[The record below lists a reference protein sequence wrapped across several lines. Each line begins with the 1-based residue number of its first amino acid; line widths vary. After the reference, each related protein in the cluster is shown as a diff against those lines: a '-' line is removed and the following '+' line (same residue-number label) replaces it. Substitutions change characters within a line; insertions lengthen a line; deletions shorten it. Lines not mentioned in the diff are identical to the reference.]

1 MSSIGARRTLPF
13 LLATLLIGSLDG
25 CALLRQEPVRPQP
38 ADDVMVVFDERL
50 GVDDVFEI
58 RVVGESD
65 LSGSYRVG
73 SDGTIDFPYIGRV
86 QVLGLRPNE
95 LQEEVTRRLR
105 AGYYRSPQVAV
116 LVKEWNSR
124 KLVVLGKVQKP
135 GPVSYFPKMTI
146 VDAIAAA
153 GGFADTA
160 AKNSVRLRREQ
171 KGKVETRS
179 YPVADISE
187 GRFPNVVML
196 PGDVIV
202 VDERLF

>member
-1 MSSIGARRTLPF
+1 MPLAGPR
-13 LLATLLIGSLDG
+13 LLAILLLLTSG
-25 CALLRQEPVRPQP
+25 CALFSAASPPP
-38 ADDVMVVFDERL
+38 APEDDFFVVFDERL
-50 GVDDVFEI
+50 GVDDVFDI
-58 RVVGESD
+58 RVVGENEI
-65 LSGSYRVG
+65 SGSYRVG
-73 SDGTIDFPYIGRV
+73 ADGTIDFPYIGRLT
-86 QVLGLRPNE
+86 VLGMRPNE
-95 LQEEVTRRLR
+95 VQEEVTKRLR
-105 AGYYRSPQVAV
+105 AGYYRNPQVAV

-171 KGKVETRS
+171 KGKVETRN

-202 VDERLF
+202 VEERLF

>member
-1 MSSIGARRTLPF
+1 MASSGSQRLLAIF
-13 LLATLLIGSLDG
+13 LLLSSG
-25 CALLRQEPVRPQP
+25 CALFSAAPTPPP
-38 ADDVMVVFDERL
+38 AEEDLYVVFDERL
-50 GVDDVFEI
+50 GVDDVFDI
-58 RVVGESD
+58 RVVGENEI
-65 LSGSYRVG
+65 SGSYRVG
-73 SDGTIDFPYIGRV
+73 ADGTIDFPYIGRLT
-86 QVLGLRPNE
+86 VLGMRPNE
-95 LQEEVTRRLR
+95 VQEEVTKRLR
-105 AGYYRSPQVAV
+105 AGYYRNPQVAV

-124 KLVVLGKVQKP
+124 KLVVLGKVIKP

-171 KGKVETRS
+171 KGKVETRN

-202 VDERLF
+202 VEERLF

>member
-1 MSSIGARRTLPF
+1 MSLTGLRPLALLF
-13 LLATLLIGSLDG
+13 LFTSG
-25 CALLRQEPVRPQP
+25 CALFSASPPTAVPEPEVF
-38 ADDVMVVFDERL
+38 VVFDERL
-50 GVDDVFEI
+50 GVDDVFDI
-58 RVVGESD
+58 RVVGENEI
-65 LSGSYRVG
+65 SGSYRVG
-73 SDGTIDFPYIGRV
+73 SDGTIDFPYIGRLT
-86 QVLGLRPNE
+86 VLGMRPNE
-95 LQEEVTRRLR
+95 VQEEVTKRLR
-105 AGYYRSPQVAV
+105 AGYYRNPQVAV

-124 KLVVLGKVQKP
+124 KLVVLGKVLKP

-171 KGKVETRS
+171 KGKVETRN

-187 GRFPNVVML
+187 GRSPNVVML

-202 VDERLF
+202 VEERLF

>member
-1 MSSIGARRTLPF
+1 MVFVSARRC
-13 LLATLLIGSLDG
+13 LLLWLACLSG
-25 CALLRQEPVRPQP
+25 CALLRPAPTQPP
-38 ADDVMVVFDERL
+38 ADENIIVAFDERL

-58 RVVGESD
+58 RVVGETE

-86 QVLGLRPNE
+86 TVLGLRPNE
-95 LQEEVTRRLR
+95 VQEEVTRGLR
-105 AGYYRSPQVAV
+105 DGYFRSPQVSV
-116 LVKEWNSR
+116 LVREWNSR

-160 AKNSVRLRREQ
+160 AKNSVRLRREM
-171 KGKVETRS
+171 KGKVETRN

-187 GRFPNVVML
+187 GRYPNVTML

-202 VDERLF
+202 VEERLF

>member
-1 MSSIGARRTLPF
+1 MFASFASPPR
-13 LLATLLIGSLDG
+13 LLALVLLLTSG
-25 CALLRQEPVRPQP
+25 CALFAAAP
-38 ADDVMVVFDERL
+38 ASSPPEDDLYVVFDERL
-50 GVDDVFEI
+50 GVDDVFDI
-58 RVVGESD
+58 RVVGENEI
-65 LSGSYRVG
+65 SGSYRVG
-73 SDGTIDFPYIGRV
+73 SDGTIDFPYIGRLT
-86 QVLGLRPNE
+86 VLGLRPNE
-95 LQEEVTRRLR
+95 VQEEVTKRLR
-105 AGYYRSPQVAV
+105 AGYYRNPQVAV

-124 KLVVLGKVQKP
+124 KLVVLGKVLKP
-135 GPVSYFPKMTI
+135 GPISYFPKMTI

-187 GRFPNVVML
+187 GRFPNVKML

-202 VDERLF
+202 VEERLF

>member
-1 MSSIGARRTLPF
+1 MSLAGPR
-13 LLATLLIGSLDG
+13 LLAILLLLTSG
-25 CALLRQEPVRPQP
+25 CALFSAASPPP
-38 ADDVMVVFDERL
+38 APEDDFFVVFDERL
-50 GVDDVFEI
+50 GVDDVFDI
-58 RVVGESD
+58 RVVGENEI
-65 LSGSYRVG
+65 SGSYRVG
-73 SDGTIDFPYIGRV
+73 ADGTIDFPYIGRLT
-86 QVLGLRPNE
+86 VLGMRPNE
-95 LQEEVTRRLR
+95 VQEEVTKRLR
-105 AGYYRSPQVAV
+105 AGYYRNPQVAV

-171 KGKVETRS
+171 KGKVETRN

-202 VDERLF
+202 VEERLF

>member
-1 MSSIGARRTLPF
+1 MFSRTGLYRV
-13 LLATLLIGSLDG
+13 LLLLLVPLAGCSLFRSPPPPPSTAED
-25 CALLRQEPVRPQP
+25 LI
-38 ADDVMVVFDERL
+38 VVFDERL
-50 GVDDVFEI
+50 GVDDLFDVK
-58 RVVGESD
+58 VLGEAD
-65 LSGSYRVG
+65 LTGSYRVG
-73 SDGTIDFPYIGRV
+73 SDGTIDFPYVGRI
-86 QVLGLRPNE
+86 QVLGLRPAE
-95 LQEEVTRRLR
+95 LQEELTKRLR
-105 AGYYRSPQVAV
+105 AGYFRNPQVAV

-124 KLVVLGKVQKP
+124 KLVVLGKVAKP
-135 GPVSYFPKMTI
+135 GPIAYFPKMTI

-171 KGKVETRS
+171 RGKVETRS

>member
-1 MSSIGARRTLPF
+1 MRWLAGCQILCFILASGA
-13 LLATLLIGSLDG
+13 G
-25 CALLRQEPVRPQP
+25 CSLLRPSSSAAPLDE
-38 ADDVMVVFDERL
+38 DVFVTFDERL
-50 GVDDVFEI
+50 GVDDVFDI
-58 RVVGESD
+58 RVVGETE

-73 SDGTIDFPYIGRV
+73 ADGTIDVPYVGRIT
-86 QVLGLRPNE
+86 VLGMRPNE

-105 AGYYRSPQVAV
+105 DGYLRSPQVSV

-124 KLVVLGKVQKP
+124 KLVVLGKVVKP
-135 GPVSYFPKMTI
+135 GPIPFFPKMTI

-160 AKNSVRLRREQ
+160 AKNSVRVRRELR
-171 KGKVETRS
+171 GKVETRN

-187 GRFPNVVML
+187 GRSPNVVML

-202 VDERLF
+202 VEERIF

>member
-1 MSSIGARRTLPF
+1 MFSLGFRTLV
-13 LLATLLIGSLDG
+13 LLTASGCSLFQSPPPPPPPD
-25 CALLRQEPVRPQP
+25 QELF
-38 ADDVMVVFDERL
+38 VVFDERL
-50 GVDDVFEI
+50 GVDDVFDV
-58 RVVGESD
+58 RVVGEND
-65 LSGSYRVG
+65 ISGSYRVG
-73 SDGTIDFPYIGRV
+73 SDGTIDFPYIGRMT
-86 QVLGLRPNE
+86 VLGKRPNE
-95 LQEEVTRRLR
+95 VQEEITKLLR
-105 AGYYRSPQVAV
+105 AGYYRNPQVAV

-124 KLVVLGKVQKP
+124 KLVVLGKVLKP

-160 AKNSVRLRREQ
+160 AKNSVRLRREL
-171 KGKVETRS
+171 KGKVETRN

-202 VDERLF
+202 VEERLF

>member
-1 MSSIGARRTLPF
+1 MVLRTTRRPSLSSR
-13 LLATLLIGSLDG
+13 LLLLHLVLVSG
-25 CALLRQEPVRPQP
+25 CALFSTPKPPPPEEETF
-38 ADDVMVVFDERL
+38 VVFDERL
-50 GVDDVFEI
+50 GVDDVFDI
-58 RVVGESD
+58 RVVGENEI
-65 LSGSYRVG
+65 SGSYRVG
-73 SDGTIDFPYIGRV
+73 ADGTIDFPYVGRLT
-86 QVLGLRPNE
+86 VLGMRPNE
-95 LQEEVTRRLR
+95 VQEEVTKRLR
-105 AGYYRSPQVAV
+105 AGYYRNPQVAV

-124 KLVVLGKVQKP
+124 KLVVLGKVIKP

-153 GGFADTA
+153 GGFADSA

-202 VDERLF
+202 VEERLF

>member
-1 MSSIGARRTLPF
+1 MFRLASSRIATVAV
-13 LLATLLIGSLDG
+13 LLTAGCGSFRSATPST
-25 CALLRQEPVRPQP
+25 V
-38 ADDVMVVFDERL
+38 ADEVFVTFDERL

-58 RVVGESD
+58 RVVGETE
-65 LSGSYRVG
+65 LSGGYRVG
-73 SDGTIDFPYIGRV
+73 ADGTIDFPYIGRIT
-86 QVLGLRPNE
+86 VLGMRPNE

-105 AGYYRSPQVAV
+105 AGYMRNPQVAV

-124 KLVVLGKVQKP
+124 KLVVLGQVAKP
-135 GPVSYFPKMTI
+135 GPVSFFPRMTI

-153 GGFADTA
+153 GGFSETA

-171 KGKVETRS
+171 QGKVETRS

-202 VDERLF
+202 VEERIF

>member
-1 MSSIGARRTLPF
+1 MSLTGPRTLA
-13 LLATLLIGSLDG
+13 LLLLFSSG
-25 CALLRQEPVRPQP
+25 CALFSASPPSAVAEEEVF
-38 ADDVMVVFDERL
+38 VVFDERL
-50 GVDDVFEI
+50 GVDDVFDI
-58 RVVGESD
+58 RVVGENEI
-65 LSGSYRVG
+65 SGSYRVG
-73 SDGTIDFPYIGRV
+73 ADGTIDFPYIGRLT
-86 QVLGLRPNE
+86 VLGMRPNE
-95 LQEEVTRRLR
+95 VQEEVTKRLR
-105 AGYYRSPQVAV
+105 AGYYRNPQVAV

-124 KLVVLGKVQKP
+124 KLVVLGKVLKP

-202 VDERLF
+202 VEERLF

>member
-1 MSSIGARRTLPF
+1 MSSIGARRILPF
-13 LLATLLIGSLDG
+13 LLASLFSGSLAG
-25 CALLRQEPVRPQP
+25 CAFLKREPPP
-38 ADDVMVVFDERL
+38 APAVDDVLVVFDERL

-105 AGYYRSPQVAV
+105 AGYYRNPQVAV

>member
-1 MSSIGARRTLPF
+1 MSRRSGICRSSLF
-13 LLATLLIGSLDG
+13 LLALLSG
-25 CALLRQEPVRPQP
+25 CAVFRQPPPPPPPAEELL
-38 ADDVMVVFDERL
+38 VVFDERL
-50 GVDDVFEI
+50 GVDDLFDIKVL
-58 RVVGESD
+58 GESE
-65 LSGSYRVG
+65 LSGSYRV
-73 SDGTIDFPYIGRV
+73 SADGTIDFPYIGRV

-95 LQEEVTRRLR
+95 LQEEITKRLR
-105 AGYYRSPQVAV
+105 AGYYRNPQVAV

-124 KLVVLGKVQKP
+124 KLVVLGKVAKP
-135 GPVSYFPKMTI
+135 GPVAYFPKMTI

-153 GGFADTA
+153 GGFSDTA
-160 AKNSVRLRREQ
+160 AKNSVRLRREL

>member
-1 MSSIGARRTLPF
+1 MSLAGTR
-13 LLATLLIGSLDG
+13 LLAILLLLTSG
-25 CALLRQEPVRPQP
+25 CALFSAASPPP
-38 ADDVMVVFDERL
+38 APEDDFFVVFDERL
-50 GVDDVFEI
+50 GVDDVFDI
-58 RVVGESD
+58 RVVGENEI
-65 LSGSYRVG
+65 SGSYRVG
-73 SDGTIDFPYIGRV
+73 ADGTIDFPYIGRLT
-86 QVLGLRPNE
+86 VLGMRPNE
-95 LQEEVTRRLR
+95 VQEEVTKRLR
-105 AGYYRSPQVAV
+105 AGYYRNPQVAV

-171 KGKVETRS
+171 KGKVETRN

-202 VDERLF
+202 VEERLF

>member
-1 MSSIGARRTLPF
+1 MSSIGARRILPF
-13 LLATLLIGSLDG
+13 LLATLLFGSSG
-25 CALLRQEPVRPQP
+25 CALLRQEPVRPP
-38 ADDVMVVFDERL
+38 PTDDVLVVFDERL

-105 AGYYRSPQVAV
+105 AGYYRNPQVAV